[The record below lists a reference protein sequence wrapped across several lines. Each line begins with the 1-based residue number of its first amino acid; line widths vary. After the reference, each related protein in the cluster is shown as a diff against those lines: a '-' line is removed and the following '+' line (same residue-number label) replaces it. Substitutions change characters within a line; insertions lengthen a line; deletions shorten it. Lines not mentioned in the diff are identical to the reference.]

1 MSCTYEPLRMK
12 TRERRDELGKATIGN
27 TGKPRKRPHRGN
39 DWGDKAGSAGKDYY
53 GVHAGTVSKVL
64 RTGELGHSVI
74 VKRTGCANP
83 KCVGRFDE
91 YNHSN
96 QATKLK
102 VGDAVT
108 HNTVINQM
116 GDDGS
121 PGANHLHMSSA
132 YAPVPHEAP
141 VDKLVDL
148 FKDIDASTAVRR
160 AEKAA
165 REAGQPLIANPEGH

>member
-1 MSCTYEPLRMK
+1 MSCCYEPLRMK
-12 TRERRDELGKATIGN
+12 TRERRDELNKTTLGT
-27 TGKPRKRPHRGN
+27 TGKPRKQPHRGN
-39 DWGDKAGSAGKDYY
+39 DWGDKAGSAGKDFYAI
-53 GVHAGTVSKVL
+53 HAGVVSKIL
-64 RTGELGHSVI
+64 RTGELGNSI
-74 VKRTGCANP
+74 IIKRTGCQNP

-96 QATKLK
+96 QPTKLK

-108 HNTVINQM
+108 HNTVLNQM

-121 PGANHLHMSSA
+121 PGANHLHASSA
-132 YAPVPHEAP
+132 TAPIPHAA
-141 VDKLVDL
+141 DRSKLVDL

-165 REAGQPLIANPEGH
+165 ATAATPLGQNPEGH

>member
-1 MSCTYEPLRMK
+1 MSCVYEPLRMK
-12 TRERRDELGKATIGN
+12 TRERRDELGKTTIGN

-39 DWGDKAGSAGKDYY
+39 DWGDTTGSAGKPFY
-53 GVHAGTVSKVL
+53 GVHKGTITKIL

-74 VKRTGCANP
+74 VKRTGCVNP
-83 KCVGRFDE
+83 KCQGRYDE

-96 QATKLK
+96 QATKFK
-102 VGDAVT
+102 VGDEIT
-108 HNTVINQM
+108 SNDILNTM

-132 YAPVPHEAP
+132 YAPIPHEAP

-165 REAGQPLIANPEGH
+165 KLAANPEGIRE